1 MAKNFVGRRVG
12 KVLFGGGKGLSSGF
26 LGVMR
31 VLRPVLSEVAK
42 VFRCAPENK
51 NNGHFMSSSSGKR
64 PWGVPVMAAGS
75 NAGVEIG
82 VLPDLGSFIQEL
94 SKWLPPS
101 TAISTQ

>member
-1 MAKNFVGRRVG
+1 MAKNFVGRS
-12 KVLFGGGKGLSSGF
+12 GGKALFDRGNGLSSEF
-26 LGVMR
+26 LGAMR
-31 VLRPVLSEVAK
+31 VLGLLLSEVAK

-51 NNGHFMSSSSGKR
+51 NNGHFMSPSSGKR

-75 NAGVEIG
+75 NAGVEID

-101 TAISTQ
+101 TAISTH